1 MASVNI
7 SYAIVGSYSY
17 TVDLDEY
24 ADDILNEYEK
34 PWEELSDDEKDEFML
49 ELGYQL
55 YQTAEA
61 ESEYSLAE
69 VESWE
74 DENCTEHWF
83 R

>member
-1 MASVNI
+1 MAIVNI
-7 SYAIVGSYSY
+7 KYAIVGSYCY

-24 ADDILNEYEK
+24 ADDILDGYGK

-49 ELGYQL
+49 GLGYEL
-55 YQTAEA
+55 HQTADV
-61 ESEYSLAE
+61 ESDYSLGE

-74 DENCTEHWF
+74 DEDCTKHWF

>member
-7 SYAIVGSYSY
+7 RYSIVGSYCY

-24 ADDILNEYEK
+24 ADDILDEYEK

-61 ESEYSLAE
+61 ESEYSLGE

-74 DENCTEHWF
+74 DEDSTNHWF